1 MGMGSKIIID
11 LAKDKI
17 NKPLLAKIAVV
28 AGLIAFIREMMD
40 VKEKAEEVEE
50 AVEKVI
56 AAKEAY
62 DSMEEGIETMKKK
75 KEEVE
80 TTLAAVETAAKAATA
95 LEKTSTIGSAL
106 NPMAAGIAVAQK
118 FIIEKAKEE
127 IADLKGAVKGV
138 LPSTI
143 DSAQKTIKDQ
153 KKKIDK
159 FVREMKEKKRI
170 AKLKMER
177 NKV

>member
-1 MGMGSKIIID
+1 MGAGSKIVID
-11 LAKDKI
+11 LAKNKI

-28 AGLIAFIREMMD
+28 TGLIAFIREMMD
-40 VKEKAEEVEE
+40 VPEKAAEVEE
-50 AVEKVI
+50 AVEKVM
-56 AAKEAY
+56 AAKQAY
-62 DSMEEGIETMKKK
+62 DDMEEGIEEAKTK

-80 TTLAAVETAAKAATA
+80 TALAAAETAAKAAAVT
-95 LEKTSTIGSAL
+95 EKTSTIGSAL
-106 NPMAAGIAVAQK
+106 NPAAAAIAVAQK

-143 DSAQKTIKDQ
+143 DSAQKTIQDQ
-153 KKKIDK
+153 KKKIDQ

>member
-11 LAKDKI
+11 LAKEKI

-50 AVEKVI
+50 AIEKVI

-62 DSMEEGIETMKKK
+62 DDMEEGIETMKTK

-80 TTLAAVETAAKAATA
+80 KTLAAAETAAKAATTM
-95 LEKTSTIGSAL
+95 EKTSTIGSAL
-106 NPMAAGIAVAQK
+106 NPAAAAVAVAQK

-127 IADLKGAVKGV
+127 IADLKGAVKGII
-138 LPSTI
+138 PSTV
-143 DSAQKTIKDQ
+143 DKAQKTVKDQ
-153 KKKIDK
+153 KTKIDK